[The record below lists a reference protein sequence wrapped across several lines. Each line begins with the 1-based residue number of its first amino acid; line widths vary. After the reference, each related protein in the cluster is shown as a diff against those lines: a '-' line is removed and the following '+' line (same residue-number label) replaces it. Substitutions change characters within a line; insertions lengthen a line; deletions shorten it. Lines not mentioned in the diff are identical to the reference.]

1 MEENQ
6 PRIQVENAQSV
17 NLSADRNFK
26 KCCKTYLC
34 CCELPKCCCC
44 LCDFVVYL
52 FV

>member
-26 KCCKTYLC
+26 KC
-34 CCELPKCCCC
+34 
-44 LCDFVVYL
+44 FH
-52 FV
+52 